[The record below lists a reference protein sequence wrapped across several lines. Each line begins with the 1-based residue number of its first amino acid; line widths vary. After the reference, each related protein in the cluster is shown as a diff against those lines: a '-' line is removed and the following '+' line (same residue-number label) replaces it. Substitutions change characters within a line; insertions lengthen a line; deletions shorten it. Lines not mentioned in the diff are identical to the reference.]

1 MIYMTPAQIAK
12 AQEADVLLNLL
23 AHNEIDYI
31 EFKLELAIVIQ
42 ESGGLN

>member
-1 MIYMTPAQIAK
+1 MTYLTPQQISK
-12 AQEADVLLNLL
+12 FQEADVLLNLL